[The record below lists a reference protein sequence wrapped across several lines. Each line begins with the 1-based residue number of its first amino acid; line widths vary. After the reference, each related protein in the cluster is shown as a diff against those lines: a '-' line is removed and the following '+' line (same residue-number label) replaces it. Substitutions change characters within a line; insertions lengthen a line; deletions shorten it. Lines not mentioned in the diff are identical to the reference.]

1 MQQALLAHQILEVGV
16 VEDCGGHDIERRQV
30 VVPAGARAVGL
41 RGVGERGVDIG
52 LVVDPV
58 AE

>member
-30 VVPAGARAVGL
+30 VVAAGARAVGL